1 LPSNRVFYLCTN
13 MADLTG
19 MEQIKRLSIIALASD
34 DFLTETLVLKGGNA
48 IDLLQPTGGTK
59 LSRTSYDLDFS
70 IEEDFDSDIEA
81 IKARIENT
89 FINTFS
95 EHGLHVFDY
104 QFANRPKKINDQ
116 VKDFWGGYYITF
128 KVISSED
135 FKRLE
140 GNLEKMQRSAIA
152 VRPNSSSRIE
162 IEISK
167 YEYIGGKIEVEVDGY
182 SIYMY
187 SPQMIVFEKLRA
199 ICQQLPQY
207 KDIIP
212 SHSPRPRGRDFYD
225 IALICE
231 QHAIDTSTDQS
242 KQLVRL
248 IFATK
253 KVPLSFIEEIPQH
266 SDIHKNDWQNVKDT
280 LPASEQAKLRPFDY
294 YLDFVMQ
301 KFGSIASL

>member
-1 LPSNRVFYLCTN
+1 
-13 MADLTG
+13 MAEVISMD
-19 MEQIKRLSIIALASD
+19 QIKRLAIIALASD

-48 IDLLQPTGGTK
+48 IDLLQSKSGTK

-70 IEEDFDSDIEA
+70 IEEDFDADIEA
-81 IKARIENT
+81 IKLRIVKT
-89 FINTFS
+89 FVTTFA
-95 EHGLHVFDY
+95 EHELHVFDY
-104 QFANRPKKINDQ
+104 QFSNRPKKINEEL
-116 VKDFWGGYYITF
+116 KDFWGGYYITF
-128 KVISSED
+128 KVISEED
-135 FKRLE
+135 FRRLE

-167 YEYIGGKIEVEVDGY
+167 YEYIGGKIEIEIDGY

-207 KDIIP
+207 KEVIP

-225 IALICE
+225 ILLIYE
-231 QHAIDTSTDQS
+231 QHDIDIITAQS
-242 KQLVRL
+242 LETLRL
-248 IFATK
+248 IFETK
-253 KVPLSFIEEIPQH
+253 KVPLSFIKEIPNH
-266 SDIHKNDWQNVKDT
+266 ADIHQNDWQNVKDT
-280 LPASEQAKLRPFDY
+280 LPASEQAELKPFDY

-301 KFGSIASL
+301 KFGNITFP